1 VSASCSTAA
10 ISFHSKP
17 RARERQSSTRSSWRN
32 RAGIARLCSERRAR
46 IGSASFFFRRS
57 VAGRS
62 FFLRS
67 LFFENRAFASAFS
80 RAFALPLLVSSSRF
94 ETSQEARSPCGYHS
108 RHQRAPASRDSPSSF
123 APCWA
128 TPSPATSAVAPRT
141 GIGLCIFQRASRC
154 AFAVQFSIRRVEA
167 LSHEG
172 KRRREATG
180 EGVARGLRR
189 ERRRPIVRGWSAFF
203 SFF

>member
-1 VSASCSTAA
+1 MSASCPTAA

-80 RAFALPLLVSSSRF
+80 RAFALPLLISSSRF
-94 ETSQEARSPCGYHS
+94 ETSQEARSPYGYHS

-128 TPSPATSAVAPRT
+128 TPSPPTST
-141 GIGLCIFQRASRC
+141 STSRQQ
-154 AFAVQFSIRRVEA
+154 ARS
-167 LSHEG
+167 
-172 KRRREATG
+172 RREQAS
-180 EGVARGLRR
+180 A
-189 ERRRPIVRGWSAFF
+189 SAFF
-203 SFF
+203 NELRGARSRSDSRSGVSKSSRTRGKEEERQRERVSRGDFVGKKEDQF

>member
-1 VSASCSTAA
+1 MSASCPTAA

-46 IGSASFFFRRS
+46 IGSASFF
-57 VAGRS
+57 
-62 FFLRS
+62 LRS

-80 RAFALPLLVSSSRF
+80 RAFALPLLISSSRF
-94 ETSQEARSPCGYHS
+94 ETSQEARSPYGYHS

-128 TPSPATSAVAPRT
+128 TPSPPTST
-141 GIGLCIFQRASRC
+141 STSRQQ
-154 AFAVQFSIRRVEA
+154 ARS
-167 LSHEG
+167 
-172 KRRREATG
+172 RREQAS
-180 EGVARGLRR
+180 A
-189 ERRRPIVRGWSAFF
+189 SAFF
-203 SFF
+203 NELRGARSRSDSRSGVSKSSRTRGKEEERQRERVSRGDFVGKKEDQL

>member
-1 VSASCSTAA
+1 MFRAARSNRVGVVFFSTLGRW
-10 ISFHSKP
+10 P
-17 RARERQSSTRSSWRN
+17 
-32 RAGIARLCSERRAR
+32 LV
-46 IGSASFFFRRS
+46 FFT
-57 VAGRS
+57 
-62 FFLRS
+62 LS
-67 LFFENRAFASAFS
+67 LFRESGLCFRLLQGIRAASAHLS
-80 RAFALPLLVSSSRF
+80 IEIRNSAGSSL
-94 ETSQEARSPCGYHS
+94 AAW
-108 RHQRAPASRDSPSSF
+108 APF
-123 APCWA
+123 APSKSPRVTRLTLELRTLLGNA
-128 TPSPATSAVAPRT
+128 IAADVDVDKPATSAVAPRT

-154 AFAVQFSIRRVEA
+154 AFAVRFSIRRVEA